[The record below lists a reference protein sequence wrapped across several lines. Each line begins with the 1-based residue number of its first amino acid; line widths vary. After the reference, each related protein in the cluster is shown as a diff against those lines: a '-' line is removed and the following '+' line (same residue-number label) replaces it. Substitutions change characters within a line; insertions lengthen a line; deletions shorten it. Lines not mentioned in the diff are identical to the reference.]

1 MAIVEP
7 LSPTPDGHRRLRLRS
22 TSNNEPFHEIT
33 VNTKEDVEAALER
46 ARAAQKEWARVPVA
60 ERARIVRGAVDRLVE
75 HRAEVI
81 ADIREDTGKT
91 RAEALMVEIIA
102 ACDAIVHWSA
112 CAVRDLS
119 DEVRKTHAF
128 MRPLKKLIMHYRPLG
143 VVGIITP
150 WNGPFALAVNPS
162 VQALLA
168 GNAVLLKP
176 SEVAPRSGDWAARI
190 LHEAGVPKDV
200 FQVLHGDGETGA
212 ALVNAGVQ
220 KISFTGSVATG
231 KKIALACAEQLIPCT
246 LELGGKDAM
255 IVCADADLERAA
267 NGAVFN
273 SIFNTG
279 HVCMGVERV
288 YVVESVA
295 DEFEHLL
302 EEKVREVRYA
312 GSHSDEVS
320 EIGALFWDRQLAII
334 ESHVEDARQKG
345 ADVAVGGEADK
356 REGLFYKPT
365 LVRNVDH
372 TMDIMRKETF
382 GPIVSVMRVKDE
394 DEAVRMAN
402 DSEYGLSGSVW
413 TKDNEKGIEIAKR
426 METGSVQINDASI
439 SYGVLEAPFGGMKE
453 SGLGQ
458 VNGKG
463 ALRSYTF
470 QQPIIIDR
478 WTRKTE
484 QHWYPHT
491 EKTAEELDQMVK
503 YVYGTWIK
511 KLPFMGK

>member
-7 LSPTPDGHRRLRLRS
+7 LSPTPDGRRRLGLRS
-22 TSNNEPFHEIT
+22 TSSNEPIHEIT
-33 VNTKEDVEAALER
+33 VSTKEDVAAAL
-46 ARAAQKEWARVPVA
+46 ARAKEAQRQWAKVSIA
-60 ERARIVRGAVDRLVE
+60 ERAQIVRGAIDRLVE

-81 ADIREDTGKT
+81 DDIRADTGKT
-91 RAEALMVEIIA
+91 RAETLMVEIIA
-102 ACDAIVHWSA
+102 ACDAINHWSA

-143 VVGIITP
+143 VVGVITP
-150 WNGPFALAVNPS
+150 WNGPFALAVNPT
-162 VQALLA
+162 VQAVLA

-190 LHEAGVPKDV
+190 LHEAGVPEDLV
-200 FQVLHGDGETGA
+200 QVLHGDGETGA

-220 KISFTGSVATG
+220 KISFTGSVGTG
-231 KKIALACAEQLIPCT
+231 KKIALACAEQLIPCS

-267 NGAVFN
+267 NGAVFT
-273 SIFNTG
+273 SLFNCG

-295 DEFEHLL
+295 DEFERLV

-312 GSHSDEVS
+312 GSNSDEVS
-320 EIGALFWDRQLAII
+320 EIGSLFWDRQLPII
-334 ESHVEDARQKG
+334 EAHVEDARNKG
-345 ADVAVGGEADK
+345 ADIVVGGEADTVT
-356 REGLFYKPT
+356 GLFYKPT
-365 LVRNVDH
+365 FVRNVDH
-372 TMDIMRKETF
+372 TMDIMRRETF

-394 DEAVRMAN
+394 EEAIRMAN
-402 DSEYGLSGSVW
+402 DSDYGLSGSVW
-413 TKDNEKGIEIAKR
+413 TKDNQKGIAIAKQL
-426 METGSVQINDASI
+426 ETGSVLINDASVA
-439 SYGVLEAPFGGMKE
+439 YGVLEAPFGGMKD
-453 SGLGQ
+453 SGVGQ

-503 YVYGTWIK
+503 YVYGTWMK